1 VQIDLDSLPN
11 DPAVLQRMLREIVPE
26 LKAENEKLLLL
37 IDALLRHRYGP
48 RSEKLSLDQLRL
60 ALEDQEQ
67 ADAERDAAK
76 DAKDAAEPAEKRRR
90 PPANRNRGVLPSHLP
105 RYEVVIDIDHKECPC
120 CGGALHMIDE
130 ERSEPLLG
138 PHRVRAF

>member
-90 PPANRNRGVLPSHLP
+90 PPANRNRGVLPLAATHFGVGLP
-105 RYEVVIDIDHKECPC
+105 VSTVYPR
-120 CGGALHMIDE
+120 
-130 ERSEPLLG
+130 RRLLLMASLSASTTSFAVSV
-138 PHRVRAF
+138 PELST